1 MPVYG
6 FNSNKMSRG
15 VCVLNEPDVQACITK
30 GRVNYQ
36 KEKNKYTR
44 LPGKPFMKR
53 KEEYALEDDDE
64 VETAGDRVRSFT
76 VHGETIIAVN
86 DLLVPSPTSTSS
98 TSTNSSAPW
107 TLLLRRVQRRIVVRE
122 GDATGYDT
130 AHGATAFTR
139 EGGHV
144 YQLGILRVVELP

>member
-1 MPVYG
+1 
-6 FNSNKMSRG
+6 
-15 VCVLNEPDVQACITK
+15 
-30 GRVNYQ
+30 
-36 KEKNKYTR
+36 
-44 LPGKPFMKR
+44 MKR

-98 TSTNSSAPW
+98 TRTSIPRTL
-107 TLLLRRVQRRIVVRE
+107 LLLRRVQRRIVVRE

-130 AHGATAFTR
+130 AHGATALTR

-144 YQLGILRVVELP
+144 YQLGILRVVELS